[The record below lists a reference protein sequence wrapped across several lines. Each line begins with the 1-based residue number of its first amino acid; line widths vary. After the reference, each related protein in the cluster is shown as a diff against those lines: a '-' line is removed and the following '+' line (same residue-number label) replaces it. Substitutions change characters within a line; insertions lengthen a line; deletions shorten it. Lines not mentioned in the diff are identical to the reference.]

1 MEVIKLSQKIEF
13 KERLQ
18 EVMKLKGIRATD
30 IADHTSIPKG
40 AISYYLSG
48 KSQPKSDRLHIL
60 AKYLNVSEAWL
71 LGFDVSM
78 ERTEMQQKN
87 DSLVQIIDKLRKDPE
102 FFEAV
107 SVLADI
113 PETDRRNLMPL
124 LKSLRPKQ

>member
-1 MEVIKLSQKIEF
+1 MSQKMEF
-13 KERLQ
+13 KDRLQ
-18 EVMKLKGIRATD
+18 EAMRLKGIRATD
-30 IADHTSIPKG
+30 IADYTSIPKG

-71 LGFDVSM
+71 LGFDVSI

-87 DSLVQIIDKLRKDPE
+87 DSLVQLIEKLRKDPE

-107 SVLADI
+107 SLLANV
-113 PETDRRNLMPL
+113 PVTDRKNLMPL
-124 LKSLRPKQ
+124 LRSLSPKQ

>member
-1 MEVIKLSQKIEF
+1 MSQKIEF
-13 KERLQ
+13 KNRLQ
-18 EVMKLKGIRATD
+18 EAMRVKGIRATD
-30 IADHTSIPKG
+30 IADSTSIPKG

-87 DSLVQIIDKLRKDPE
+87 DSLVQLIEKLRKDPE

-107 SVLADI
+107 SLLANV
-113 PETDRRNLMPL
+113 PVTDRNNLMPL
-124 LKSLRPKQ
+124 LRSLSPKQ